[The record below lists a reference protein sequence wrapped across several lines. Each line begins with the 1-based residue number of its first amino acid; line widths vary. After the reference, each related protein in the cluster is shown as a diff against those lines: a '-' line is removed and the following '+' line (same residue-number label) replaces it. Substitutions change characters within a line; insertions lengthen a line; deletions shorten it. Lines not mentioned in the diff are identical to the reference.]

1 MDAVGS
7 LDAAQ
12 GSAYYG
18 KIRGSRTTGM
28 GQKSKTM
35 ASSTI
40 SIAQQDIEK
49 PIGPRAWSPVLPV
62 GHRGVHLS

>member
-1 MDAVGS
+1 
-7 LDAAQ
+7 
-12 GSAYYG
+12 
-18 KIRGSRTTGM
+18 M

-62 GHRGVHLS
+62 GHRDVHLS